1 MRCPKCYG
9 SVDKESKVCLKCGFD
24 TKKLADSSNKRA
36 KELLR
41 SGDGDLVL
49 QSRVLP
55 KDLNKKKLLLFCG
68 FLGLFG
74 GHYFYCGKFTRGI
87 VNLIISLYCTVFLVF
102 SALHFKGDKIYAY
115 FEYFALLLFGFVLI
129 FTIWDFFDIVFNRFK
144 VPVYVDEKAK
154 TKGK

>member
-74 GHYFYCGKFTRGI
+74 GHYFYC
-87 VNLIISLYCTVFLVF
+87 TVFLVF